1 MENLQETINRLER
14 LVKSPSTMSAEDR
27 SFVREIAPEF
37 GVEIRNT
44 RCKDCYVD
52 AATLCLIE
60 ARKRIAPEQK
70 PEEDKRKYILK
81 AGTDVYFGSVR
92 VNEATIT
99 DELASR
105 LIERGFER
113 KFFVKCE

>member
-1 MENLQETINRLER
+1 MENLQETIIRLER
-14 LVKSPSTMSAEDR
+14 IVKSPSAMSTEDR

-52 AATLCLIE
+52 AATFCLIE

-70 PEEDKRKYILK
+70 PEEDKRRYILK
-81 AGTDVYFGSVR
+81 PGTDVYFGRVR

-99 DELASR
+99 DELAAR

>member
-1 MENLQETINRLER
+1 MENLQEVINRLEG
-14 LVKSPSTMSAEDR
+14 LVKNSSTMSAEDR
-27 SFVREIAPEF
+27 SYVREIAPEF

-44 RCKDCYVD
+44 RCKDCYAD
-52 AATLCLIE
+52 AAVLCLIE
-60 ARKRIAPEQK
+60 ARKRIAPQHE
-70 PEEDKRKYILK
+70 PENNKRKYILK
-81 AGTDVYFGSVR
+81 PGTNVYFGTIR

-99 DELASR
+99 DELAAR

>member
-1 MENLQETINRLER
+1 MENLQEVLTRLEKI
-14 LVKSPSTMSAEDR
+14 VESPSTMSAEDR

-44 RCKDCYVD
+44 RCKDCYAD
-52 AATLCLIE
+52 AAVLCLLE
-60 ARKRIAPEQK
+60 VRKRIAPERK
-70 PEEDKRKYILK
+70 PEEDERKYILK
-81 AGTDVYFGSVR
+81 AGTDVYFGRVR

-99 DELASR
+99 DELAAR
-105 LIERGFER
+105 LIEQGFER

>member
-1 MENLQETINRLER
+1 MENLQETINQLEKI
-14 LVKSPSTMSAEDR
+14 VESPSTMSAEDR
-27 SFVREIAPEF
+27 FFIREIAPEF

-44 RCKDCYVD
+44 RCKDCYAD
-52 AATLCLIE
+52 AAVLCLLE

-70 PEEDKRKYILK
+70 PEEGERKYILRD
-81 AGTDVYFGSVR
+81 GTDVYFGRVR

-99 DELASR
+99 DELAAR
-105 LIERGFER
+105 LIEQGFER

>member
-14 LVKSPSTMSAEDR
+14 IVNNKSAISTEDR
-27 SFVREIAPEF
+27 AFVREVAPEF

-44 RCKDCYVD
+44 RCKDCYAD
-52 AATLCLIE
+52 AAVLCLIE

-81 AGTDVYFGSVR
+81 AGTDVYFGHVR

-99 DELASR
+99 DELAAR